1 MDILGGFDYRSI
13 DFSSKLILCDNKTLP
28 LFVLNYF
35 KQIKDGLDTND
46 LCEVKKLIRMSVI
59 LIEFSHGMLNTNLWI
74 FVDNIWRLVYGHA
87 VLYKIVLLC
96 KKISL
101 KKAKTYYGLQS
112 YIIKLCDLGLLMSG
126 NLLEDKFNHILNQT
140 KSNNRDLLFKE
151 KKTCENISN
160 VENLEQTKIIL
171 DQNHLIKME
180 KSPSIDFFKENYFL
194 PKVPVIIESQMD
206 HWPAIKKW
214 SVDYIEDLVG
224 KRTVPIELGKKYTNP
239 DWSQKLMT
247 INEFIHKF
255 IRKTNVEKDSV
266 GYLAQHPLFDQV
278 KSPKNIFFHIRS
290 LFLISLSITIKKMI
304 GPENLF

>member
-1 MDILGGFDYRSI
+1 MENLGSFDYRSI
-13 DFSSKLILCDNKTLP
+13 DFNSKLILCDNKTLP
-28 LFVLNYF
+28 LFVLNYL
-35 KQIKDGLDTND
+35 KQIKDGLETND
-46 LCEVKKLIRMSVI
+46 LCEVNKLIRMSVI

-74 FVDNIWRLVYGHA
+74 FVDDIWRLVYGHA

-101 KKAKTYYGLQS
+101 KNIKTSYSLPS

-126 NLLEDKFNHILNQT
+126 NLLEDKFNHILNQI
-140 KSNNRDLLFKE
+140 KSTSRDLLFE
-151 KKTCENISN
+151 KKTIENISN
-160 VENLEQTKIIL
+160 VENLAKTEIIL
-171 DQNHLIKME
+171 DQNHLIKVE
-180 KSPSIDFFKENYFL
+180 KSPSIDSFKENYFL

-206 HWPAIKKW
+206 HWPAIEKW

-247 INEFIHKF
+247 INEFINKF

-278 KSPKNIFFHIRS
+278 KSPKNSFFLSWIA
-290 LFLISLSITIKKMI
+290 FLNDTMMEGIILSDVII
-304 GPENLF
+304 